1 MQTQLL
7 LQLEG
12 FLFRPSK
19 HQKQLNVGHKASAC
33 MHLLLNDVVL
43 ALSICLVP
51 GLTCVYSTEQLSN
64 RLMPLKEQKRNDYA
78 FRRQINEKPSIIL
91 GCPGPHVVANGSCV
105 PNTSSLK
112 CATDW
117 CEYSTDIL

>member
-7 LQLEG
+7 PQLEG

-19 HQKQLNVGHKASAC
+19 HQKQLNVGHKASDYMQLLRNAC
-33 MHLLLNDVVL
+33 VL

-51 GLTCVYSTEQLSN
+51 GTTHVYSTDQLSN
-64 RLMPLKEQKRNDYA
+64 LMPLKEKKRNNYA
-78 FRRQINEKPSIIL
+78 FRRQINEKPSITP
-91 GCPGPHVVANGSCV
+91 GCSGPHAIANSSCV

-117 CEYSTDIL
+117 CVYSIDIL